1 MSANSPSNATR
12 SQREQPTAKS
22 QQLIFTCSNS
32 KAEKPNEEKG
42 GVGLSNV
49 KQRLRLLYDNNYS
62 LKIQNQ
68 PDSYNVELII
78 PLT

>member
-1 MSANSPSNATR
+1 VDVSGD
-12 SQREQPTAKS
+12 
-22 QQLIFTCSNS
+22 QLSFSCRNS